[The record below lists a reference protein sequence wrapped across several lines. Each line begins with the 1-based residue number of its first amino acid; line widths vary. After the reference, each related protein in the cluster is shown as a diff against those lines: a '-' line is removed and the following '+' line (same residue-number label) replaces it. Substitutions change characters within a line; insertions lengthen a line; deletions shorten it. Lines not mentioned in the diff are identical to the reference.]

1 MGPPLKRRRS
11 DFLRLEEAEEEKEE
25 ENRGAVSVSY
35 QKEETAFMSKEEI
48 ERLSPSR
55 KDGIDLYLETSLRY
69 SYCSY
74 LQSLG
79 MRLEL

>member
-1 MGPPLKRRRS
+1 MVEGEEESRRRQRRDDQRS
-11 DFLRLEEAEEEKEE
+11 PAEEES
-25 ENRGAVSVSY
+25 A
-35 QKEETAFMSKEEI
+35 AAAADFMSRDEI
-48 ERLSPSR
+48 ERCSPSR
-55 KDGIDLYLETSLRY
+55 KDGIDVLMETHLRY